1 MTVSRALA
9 DASQPKLCLACL
21 FPNDTAGTTHLMLQ
35 KRTLS
40 AESHPGQLGM
50 SVRCRYMYICIYI
63 YTYVYIYIHTKPR
76 RCSVEG
82 PHSQSNFVATLHSI
96 GKINKGTRES

>member
-63 YTYVYIYIHTKPR
+63 YIYICVYIYTHKAQALQR
-76 RCSVEG
+76 RGSPFPIKFCCNSAFNWED
-82 PHSQSNFVATLHSI
+82 QQ
-96 GKINKGTRES
+96 RY